1 MSDDEIVKVIQATYN
16 RLRAQLL
23 LAGAAEGK
31 ARRGAVA
38 LQTLE
43 QLRRELMNDRTW
55 VVEVLTRL
63 QESAPEYMDI
73 DPCGRQTSV
82 LNERQTMLLSM
93 GEAMDGAPEKK
104 HITRRDQDMHKG
116 AVEGTKPS
124 DSPHHGNPQGPGI
137 DENGWPN
144 DPIATARDRIGA
156 NVDQSEGG

>member
-1 MSDDEIVKVIQATYN
+1 MDVGS
-16 RLRAQLL
+16 LL
-23 LAGAAEGK
+23 DLWVAGTFVGIAIRWIAGWNVELLTAVLAGGLIV
-31 ARRGAVA
+31 AVWDA
-38 LQTLE
+38 GFQAGPLVTA
-43 QLRRELMNDRTW
+43 
-55 VVEVLTRL
+55 L